1 MVSKEKKQAV
11 ETVVTLL
18 DQYPVVAAVNLEN
31 LPAAQLQNMRG
42 SLRGKIVL
50 FMTKKRL
57 MDIALDMR
65 KDKIKGIEI
74 LKEHLKG
81 MPALLFTKEN
91 PFSLYKTI
99 KKNKSKAP
107 AKGGQKAPHDIE
119 VKAGPTNFLPG
130 PIIGELG
137 QLRIKSGVENGKV
150 VIKQDSIVVE
160 EGDVISSQLAS
171 LLLRLGIEPM
181 EVGLDITAAFEH
193 GVLYTKNV
201 LDIDETAFMS
211 DLTGAARKAV
221 NLSVFTGFPTVQ
233 TVPIMLAKASQEA
246 LALGMSATIFVDP
259 LILKHLV
266 TKAARQAK
274 ALSSTANVAVEEEEE
289 IANSITT
296 SISHASHEQIPDRE
310 DVKGHCYAQGETFY
324 SSTHQR

>member
-42 SLRGKIVL
+42 SMRGKVVL

-57 MDIALDMR
+57 MNIALEQR
-65 KDKIKGIEI
+65 KDKIIGIDK

-107 AKGGQKAPHDIE
+107 AKGGQKAPADIE

-150 VIKQDSIVVE
+150 VIKQDTIVVE
-160 EGDVISSQLAS
+160 EGEIISQPLAS

-181 EVGLDITAAFEH
+181 EVGLDITAAFER
-193 GVLYTKNV
+193 GVLYTKQV
-201 LDIDETAFMS
+201 LDVDETAFMNNLRS
-211 DLTGAARKAV
+211 GATKAV
-221 NLSVFTGFPTVQ
+221 NLSMFTGYPTVK
-233 TVPIMLAKASQEA
+233 TIPLMLGKASQEA
-246 LALGMSATIFVDP
+246 FALGINATIFVNP
-259 LILKHLV
+259 KILKLIIS
-266 TKAARQAK
+266 KAARQAT
-274 ALSSTANVAVEEEEE
+274 ALASQAAIAVEEEEE
-289 IANSITT
+289 IITT
-296 SISHASHEQIPDRE
+296 H
-310 DVKGHCYAQGETFY
+310 TLM
-324 SSTHQR
+324 SSMSTKRRQQRD